1 MVRLRLDLMIF
12 KVLSNLSNS
21 MIQHFPALYFRF
33 YLCNSILLLQGTL
46 FWHGQFTPPAFLTP
60 SLRGEFSQLTICIFR
75 DPRDFVNP
83 GMLILAFKLHK
94 INSQG
99 GKQIWVCLIAS
110 LCCAALPGSLY
121 IHNSRRLV
129 LTEQCSPWAER
140 TQPGLFML
148 RCALFW
154 TRKSPFSFSPPNLRV
169 FKHRAMSPLCSD

>member
-1 MVRLRLDLMIF
+1 MGRLRLDLMISE
-12 KVLSNLSNS
+12 VLSNLSNS
-21 MIQHFPALYFRF
+21 MIQHFPALYHFRF

-46 FWHGQFTPPAFLTP
+46 FWDGQFTPPAFLTP

-110 LCCAALPGSLY
+110 LCCAALPWQPLHPQLLASGAHRTVLPMGRKNSTRT
-121 IHNSRRLV
+121 IHVKMCSV
-129 LTEQCSPWAER
+129 LDKKESI
-140 TQPGLFML
+140 L
-148 RCALFW
+148 
-154 TRKSPFSFSPPNLRV
+154 PFS
-169 FKHRAMSPLCSD
+169 A